1 MGLSDITLQLI
12 AFRVLALLIV
22 AAVQGGIM
30 AGAATLLGDKG
41 PGYDGRLSPL
51 PSRHIDLPG
60 AACLI
65 LFGLGWSRPVAID
78 AGHFRRGRGG
88 VVIII
93 LTGFIALL
101 AIAAL
106 LNALI
111 VPALTMLPLTAGL
124 AAAALLRAAS
134 SIAIW
139 CALLSLI
146 PIPPLTGGLIWD
158 AFGIKV
164 SRQAQWI
171 LLAVL
176 CVGVASGAVR
186 EALSPAYAMLATL
199 ILGE

>member
-1 MGLSDITLQLI
+1 MSDITLQLI
-12 AFRVLALLIV
+12 AFRVLALLIL
-22 AAVQGGIM
+22 AAVQGGIV
-30 AGAATLLGDKG
+30 AGAAVWLGDKG

-60 AACLI
+60 AASLI

-78 AGHFRRGRGG
+78 AGQFHRGRGG
-88 VVIII
+88 MLVII
-93 LTGFIALL
+93 LAGFTGLL
-101 AIAAL
+101 VMAAL

-124 AAAALLRAAS
+124 ATAAFLRAAS
-134 SIAIW
+134 SIFVW

-146 PIPPLTGGLIWD
+146 PIPPLTGGLVLG
-158 AFGIKV
+158 AFGITV
-164 SRQAQWI
+164 SQKAQWI

-176 CVGVASGAVR
+176 YLGVASGAVR
-186 EALSPAYAMLATL
+186 QALSPAYAMVATL